1 MDFHPKRFRPHMA
14 NFAWEATPGSMAG
27 LVPAN
32 STTSN
37 GSTEVRTD
45 LVKNIGS
52 ISYLFQL
59 QCFPLASLLLAL
71 KNPTVNYLSLDLEG
85 SEFEVPSICLM
96 SI

>member
-1 MDFHPKRFRPHMA
+1 MDFYPKRFRPHLA

-45 LVKNIGS
+45 PVK
-52 ISYLFQL
+52 ISDPFLFQL

-71 KNPTVNYLSLDLEG
+71 NNPTVNYLSLDLEG
-85 SEFEVPSICLM
+85 SEFEVPSICLI